1 MRSLYRSLDQSQ
13 RIKEL
18 IKWLS
23 SWLAAQ
29 RGLPVM
35 AAIGLTVISFIVNIL
50 WVVSGSA
57 LVGLC
62 GFAFLHLAIL
72 IGLVGV
78 LLADPLGRG

>member
-1 MRSLYRSLDQSQ
+1 MRTLYRSLDQSR

-35 AAIGLTVISFIVNIL
+35 AAIGLTVVSFIVNIL
-50 WVVSGSA
+50 WVVSA
-57 LVGLC
+57 NVIVGLC
-62 GFAFLHLAIL
+62 GFAILHLAIL

-78 LLADPLGRG
+78 LFADPLGRG